1 MTSRFR
7 LHLSQPANGF
17 TESFLLGNGRLGAS
31 VQGYPGQ
38 ESFALNLDTLWS
50 GGPLGDEPGPSPA
63 FHLAGLRA
71 AIARGDSAA
80 AEAISRQMQGPG
92 WTQSYQPLGTV
103 KLRYAHGDVAEAYDR
118 CLDLAAA
125 EAQVRFGGEAGPV
138 ATRTFISAPA
148 QVLVTTI
155 EGAGALTLAEMEL
168 TFSTPQSNAS
178 LRQHEADGVTWLEA
192 WGRVPANVL
201 PNYIDA
207 EPAVVYGTDAPD
219 ADGCVAAGMGYGIVA
234 ALHRASDG
242 QVRLII
248 AAESGFRGFDRRPSA
263 DCPALLSAARAR
275 VRAALAQA
283 TSELVAAHRA
293 DYSGYFDRMDLDLSA
308 SQPGNGR
315 DPHRAELLYHYGRY
329 LMISGSR
336 PGTQPTN
343 LQGIWNVD
351 VRPAW
356 SSNYTVNINT
366 EMNYWPAEMTG
377 LGDLVQPLHAFV
389 ADAAGVRGELAARH
403 YYGAQGACVH
413 HNTDI
418 WHFSAPVNGNTQWA
432 NWPTGLIWLGLQLR
446 PHLDYYPDDQAFLT
460 AVALPVWRAAM
471 AFALDLLVEHT
482 DGTLVAS
489 PSTSPENMFVTADGL
504 GAAVSAGAAMDQEM
518 IRELLELYVGVEIER
533 DRPLVEQARTAL
545 ARLRLP
551 IIGADGALGEWADD
565 VAPVEQGHRHF
576 SHLYGHH
583 PGRRITAEDTPEAFA
598 GVRKALDTRLA
609 HGSGHTG
616 WSQAWVLCQAARLR
630 DAALADK
637 SIVGLIND
645 LAFKSLM
652 VLHPHSGWP
661 EGNVFQIDGNFG
673 AVAGMTELLVQSRT
687 GRIIALPT
695 LPPSWQHG
703 TLRGVRSFGGHVID
717 LAWRAGNITH
727 FTLTAGRDECLVL
740 ELPVAATPEMVDRF
754 ALAEVSRSAAG
765 LPCYQFNVRRHE
777 SYNFAWPSI

>member
-7 LHLSQPANGF
+7 LDLSQPANGF
-17 TESFLLGNGRLGAS
+17 TESFLLGNGQLGAS
-31 VQGYPGQ
+31 VQGHPGL

-63 FHLAGLRA
+63 HHLPALRA
-71 AIARGDSAA
+71 AIARGDSVA

-92 WTQSYQPLGTV
+92 WTQSYQPLGTI
-103 KLRYAHGDVAEAYDR
+103 KLRYADGEGALDYGR
-118 CLDLAAA
+118 CLDLATA
-125 EAQVRFGGEAGPV
+125 EAQVRFVAKSGPV
-138 ATRTFISAPA
+138 ATRTLVSAPA
-148 QVLVTTI
+148 QVLLSTI
-155 EGAGALTLAEMEL
+155 AGDGALALDEMAL
-168 TFSTPQSNAS
+168 TFASPQSDVH
-178 LRQHEADGVTWLEA
+178 LHQHEADGVKWLEA

-201 PNYIDA
+201 PNYVDL
-207 EPAVVYGTDAPD
+207 EPAVVYGTDAPA
-219 ADGCVAAGMGYGIVA
+219 ADGSVAAGMGYGIVA
-234 ALHRASDG
+234 ALHRGDDG

-263 DCPALLSAARAR
+263 DCPALLEAAQAR
-275 VRAALAQA
+275 VKAALALP
-283 TSELVAAHRA
+283 TETLVAAHRA
-293 DYSGYFDRMDLDLSA
+293 DYAQYFDRMDLDLSA

-315 DPHRAELLYHYGRY
+315 DPHRAELFYHYGRY

-377 LGDLVQPLHAFV
+377 LADLAQPLQAFV
-389 ADAAGVRGELAARH
+389 ADAAGARGAAAAQH
-403 YYGAQGACVH
+403 YYGAAGACVH

-418 WHFSAPVNGNTQWA
+418 WHFSAPVNGDPQWA
-432 NWPTGLIWLGLQLR
+432 NWPTGLVWLGLQLR
-446 PHLDYYPDDQAFLT
+446 AHLDYDPDDT
-460 AVALPVWRAAM
+460 AYLSTVALPVWRAAT
-471 AFALDLLVEHT
+471 AFALDLLVEHA
-482 DGTLVAS
+482 DGSLVAS
-489 PSTSPENMFVTADGL
+489 PSTSPENMFVTADGA
-504 GAAVSAGAAMDQEM
+504 GGAVSAGAAMDQEM
-518 IRELLELYVGVEIER
+518 IRELLELYVSTEIEG
-533 DRPLVEQARTAL
+533 DRPLVERARTAL

-551 IIGADGALGEWADD
+551 ILCADGTLGEWAGD
-565 VAPVEQGHRHF
+565 VAPIEQGHRHF

-583 PGRRITAEDTPEAFA
+583 PGRRITAEETPVAFA
-598 GVRKALDTRLA
+598 GVRNALDQRLA

-637 SIVGLIND
+637 AIVGLIND

-673 AVAGMTELLVQSRT
+673 AVAGMTELLVQSRRD
-687 GRIIALPT
+687 RIIVLPA
-695 LPPSWQHG
+695 LPPSWRTGQA
-703 TLRGVRSFGGHVID
+703 RGIRSFGGHSVD
-717 LAWRAGNITH
+717 LAWRDGALTALTITGGRDAALLIDLPRG
-727 FTLTAGRDECLVL
+727 FVPAEGTAVPEPVGKVLPGRRLYRLTLTAGAKVTLK
-740 ELPVAATPEMVDRF
+740 
-754 ALAEVSRSAAG
+754 
-765 LPCYQFNVRRHE
+765 N
-777 SYNFAWPSI
+777 